1 MLIIRV
7 FCSYISY
14 KSKFYYLKG
23 VLLSK
28 KPLYFIVILL
38 RFIFLIFYVFCWTL
52 FLILLSLHFVFIFT
66 LLLLLKLSV
75 TSFITLYCH
84 PSVLEGIINIQFLP
98 DLFHPLVVM

>member
-38 RFIFLIFYVFCWTL
+38 RFIFLYASFGLYFHVVFHQFTGVSWM
-52 FLILLSLHFVFIFT
+52 IL
-66 LLLLLKLSV
+66 
-75 TSFITLYCH
+75 C
-84 PSVLEGIINIQFLP
+84 IIRGRQGR
-98 DLFHPLVVM
+98 